1 MKNQNNNDIVI
12 KYSELEDA
20 AENII
25 YDEYPEDYER
35 MNRDSVMK
43 VIKEHLEYAIEDILS
58 EPLKHFR
65 GNKKFWKDMQD
76 SVYLDDVA

>member
-1 MKNQNNNDIVI
+1 MENPNNNDIVI

-43 VIKEHLEYAIEDILS
+43 VLKKHLEYAIEDILS

-65 GNKKFWKDMQD
+65 KHKNFWKDMQD
-76 SVYLDDVA
+76 GIYLDNDI